1 MYLGWDVEAVAL
13 LGVEL
18 RSVEDDSDLTLE
30 HHENHR
36 VLVRARHPLGRVSLD
51 PRQRNRCQW
60 LFIKEIRKK
69 FLK

>member
-18 RSVEDDSDLTLE
+18 RSVEYDSDLTLE

-36 VLVRARHPLGRVSLD
+36 VPVRAGHPLVRMSLD
-51 PRQRNRCQW
+51 PEEREKVVW
-60 LFIKEIRKK
+60 WPKGS
-69 FLK
+69 

>member
-18 RSVEDDSDLTLE
+18 RSVEDDSYLTLE

-36 VLVRARHPLGRVSLD
+36 VLVRAGHPLGRMSLD
-51 PRQRNRCQW
+51 PEQRN
-60 LFIKEIRKK
+60 
-69 FLK
+69 